1 MGQDAYV
8 KEVDGQ
14 LVLVDPV
21 AAGVVQA
28 VAEHNCGDTL
38 AMNSDRVAHFIE
50 RARVL
55 GKSADEVV
63 ITVINV
69 DTPIGGLLADALMPG
84 FDWQAIRDR
93 GEVPFARGLA
103 GREGIQGALDELYP
117 SAGEALR
124 DADGFAVVVVDHGVA
139 AVFKAEQVR

>member
-1 MGQDAYV
+1 
-8 KEVDGQ
+8 
-14 LVLVDPV
+14 
-21 AAGVVQA
+21 
-28 VAEHNCGDTL
+28 
-38 AMNSDRVAHFIE
+38 
-50 RARVL
+50 VL

-69 DTPIGGLLADALMPG
+69 DTPLGGPLAEALMPG

-103 GREGIQGALDELYP
+103 GREGIQEALDELYP

-124 DADGFAVVVVDHGVA
+124 ECQGLAVVIVDYGVA
-139 AVFKAEQVR
+139 AVFKAEEAQ

>member
-8 KEVDGQ
+8 KEVGGQ
-14 LVLVDPV
+14 FVLVDPV
-21 AAGVVQA
+21 AAGVVKA
-28 VAEHNCGDTL
+28 VAEHNCGGTFTR
-38 AMNSDRVAHFIE
+38 NKDRIAHFIE

-69 DTPIGGLLADALMPG
+69 DTPLGGPLAEALMPG

-103 GREGIQGALDELYP
+103 GREGIQEVLDELYLP
-117 SAGEALR
+117 AGEVLR
-124 DADGFAVVVVDHGVA
+124 GVGGLAVVVVDYGVA
-139 AVFKAEQVR
+139 AIFKAEEAQ